1 MISMFCKILFSSI
14 IFSLLFCGIF
24 GGEIQ
29 AQNNLVPN
37 WSFEDIT
44 QCPHY
49 FDYTDTTLTFALP
62 WQNPTK
68 GTPDV
73 FSSCDT
79 VIVPH
84 ETCSGNGTPCNGAGY
99 QVPHTGNNY
108 AGIYD
113 WAPTA
118 WTNAREYIQVKLTD
132 TLIKT
137 KKYCASFFASLAE
150 RSSYSTSRLGS
161 LISKL
166 PVSLSSAY
174 VINASPQIQNSFNNY
189 LSDTANWMEIKGIY
203 IAAGGENYI
212 TIGNFFNDANTD
224 TLFRGGPY
232 ASDENIYF
240 YIDDVS
246 LVEYTT
252 AYAGTDTSICKGL
265 KIPLGAATTFGASYT
280 WSVLSGS
287 ANSIDSTNASQVL
300 ATPTITT
307 TYVLQKQQCGISSYD
322 TVTVYVKPTYTA
334 NAGADTT
341 ICIGDAASIGVNN
354 CTNCTY
360 TWQNIASPYT
370 HMPVL
375 NVYPLANTVYTL
387 ALQDS
392 CFTTYSNVM
401 VNIEYCQSPVVS
413 VPNIFTPNADG
424 INDSWQL
431 VVSSGALSIINYQ
444 CTIYDRWGVKVFDS
458 SPPLGITNSWDGH
471 TTSGLSCSEGT
482 YYYVISYTDAKTNEL
497 KNLKGFLELIR

>member
-1 MISMFCKILFSSI
+1 MKKWVLLYFVLCLCTISK
-14 IFSLLFCGIF
+14 
-24 GGEIQ
+24 

-37 WSFEDIT
+37 WSFEEIT
-44 QCPHY
+44 SCPTGTI
-49 FDYTDTTLTFALP
+49 YTSELPYASP
-62 WQNPTK
+62 WQNPSN
-68 GTPDV
+68 GTPDL
-73 FSSCDT
+73 FGSCDKE
-79 VIVPH
+79 IPYGFYGVPNN
-84 ETCSGNGTPCNGAGY
+84 SKGY
-99 QVPHTGNNY
+99 QLPHSGENYCGAMFYYNNQPHPN
-108 AGIYD
+108 IN
-113 WAPTA
+113 T
-118 WTNAREYIQVKLTD
+118 REYIQ
-132 TLIKT
+132 IKIIDSLQQNQR
-137 KKYCASFFASLAE
+137 YCMTFYLSLAD
-150 RSSYSTSRLGS
+150 SASGYAISNVGAYISQGS
-161 LISKL
+161 VTNFNQYLISET
-166 PVSLSSAY
+166 
-174 VINASPQIQNSFNNY
+174 PQILNPINKY
-189 LSDTANWMEIKGIY
+189 LINKKTWTPIQGMY
-203 IAAGGENYI
+203 TAAGGENYI
-212 TIGNFFNDANTD
+212 TIGNFYDDNHTD
-224 TLFRGGPY
+224 TLKVSGGY
-232 ASDENIYF
+232 NGGMASY
-240 YIDDVS
+240 YYLDDVS

-252 AYAGTDTSICKGL
+252 AYAGIDTNICKGL

-392 CFTTYSNVM
+392 CFTTYSNVT

-424 INDSWQL
+424 INDTWQL

-444 CTIYDRWGVKVFDS
+444 CAVYDRWGVKVFDS
-458 SPPLGITNSWDGH
+458 SPPLGITNGWDGR

-482 YYYVISYTDAKTNEL
+482 YYYVISYTDAKTNEQ